1 MDERTPSTCMTEKTQ
16 SDQSPEA
23 YEAPVIE
30 DLGTVESK
38 TLASI
43 YF

>member
-1 MDERTPSTCMTEKTQ
+1 MNEHMPSTGRTEKTQ
-16 SDQSPEA
+16 PDQSPEA
-23 YEAPVIE
+23 YEAPAIE

-38 TLASI
+38 TLTSV